1 MVKSVL
7 SHYKLFILII
17 LVGLGIILQ
26 LTGSIDPEQLIA
38 VARQYAD
45 HWWLAVLLV
54 AIQTVLFT
62 FALAGSSLIWIA
74 AALFPPLTSTAIITA
89 GTTLG
94 SVSAYLFSQRLSVE
108 WTQKIINTRIYK
120 LLHKEGNFLILY
132 ALRMMPGFPHS
143 VINYS
148 SGILK
153 IKFINFIPAAMFGTA
168 VKTYVY
174 SVLIYKTTTPGTL
187 SNSIGISTVWP
198 LLLLSLL
205 ILTGVIV
212 KYYLDNK

>member
-1 MVKSVL
+1 L

-38 VARQYAD
+38 VTRQYAD
-45 HWWLAVLLV
+45 RWWLAVLLV

-62 FALAGSSLIWIA
+62 FALTGSSLIWIA
-74 AALFPPLTSTAIITA
+74 AALFPPLTSTAIITT

-108 WTQKIINTRIYK
+108 WTQKIKNTRIYK
-120 LLHKEGNFLILY
+120 LLQKEGNFLILY

-153 IKFINFIPAAMFGTA
+153 IKFINFIPAAMCGTA

-174 SVLIYKTTTPGTL
+174 SLLIYKTTTPGTL

-205 ILTGVIV
+205 ILAGVFV
-212 KYYLDNK
+212 KNYLDNK

>member
-1 MVKSVL
+1 L

-38 VARQYAD
+38 VTRQYAD
-45 HWWLAVLLV
+45 RWWLAVLLV

-62 FALAGSSLIWIA
+62 FALTGSSLIWIA
-74 AALFPPLTSTAIITA
+74 AALFPPLTSTAIITT

-108 WTQKIINTRIYK
+108 WTQKIKNTRIYK
-120 LLHKEGNFLILY
+120 LLQKEGNFLILY

-174 SVLIYKTTTPGTL
+174 SLLIYKTTTPGTL

-205 ILTGVIV
+205 ILAGVFV
-212 KYYLDNK
+212 KHYLDNK

>member
-1 MVKSVL
+1 L

-17 LVGLGIILQ
+17 LVVLGIILQ

-38 VARQYAD
+38 VTRQYAD
-45 HWWLAVLLV
+45 RWWLAVLLV

-62 FALAGSSLIWIA
+62 FALTGSSLIWIA
-74 AALFPPLTSTAIITA
+74 AALFPPLTSTAIITT

-108 WTQKIINTRIYK
+108 WTQKIKNTRIYK
-120 LLHKEGNFLILY
+120 LLQKEGNFLILY

-174 SVLIYKTTTPGTL
+174 SLLIYKTTTPGTL

-205 ILTGVIV
+205 ILAGVFV
-212 KYYLDNK
+212 KHYLDNK

>member
-1 MVKSVL
+1 M

-38 VARQYAD
+38 VTRQYAD
-45 HWWLAVLLV
+45 RWWLAVLLV

-62 FALAGSSLIWIA
+62 FALTGSSLIWIA
-74 AALFPPLTSTAIITA
+74 AALFPPLTSTAIITT

-108 WTQKIINTRIYK
+108 WTQKIQNTRIYK
-120 LLHKEGNFLILY
+120 LLQKEGNFLILY

-174 SVLIYKTTTPGTL
+174 SLLIYKTTTPGTL

-205 ILTGVIV
+205 ILAGVFV
-212 KYYLDNK
+212 KHYLDNK

>member
-1 MVKSVL
+1 M

-38 VARQYAD
+38 VTRQYAD
-45 HWWLAVLLV
+45 RWWLAVLLV

-62 FALAGSSLIWIA
+62 FALTGSSLIWIA
-74 AALFPPLTSTAIITA
+74 AALFPPLTSTAIITT

-108 WTQKIINTRIYK
+108 WTQKIKNTRIYK
-120 LLHKEGNFLILY
+120 LLQKEGNFLILY

-174 SVLIYKTTTPGTL
+174 SLLIYKTTTPGTL

-205 ILTGVIV
+205 ILAGVFV
-212 KYYLDNK
+212 KHYLDNK

>member
-1 MVKSVL
+1 L

-38 VARQYAD
+38 VTRQYAD
-45 HWWLAVLLV
+45 RWWLAVLLV

-62 FALAGSSLIWIA
+62 FALTGSSLIWIA
-74 AALFPPLTSTAIITA
+74 AALFPPLTSTAIITT

-108 WTQKIINTRIYK
+108 WTQKIKNTRIYK
-120 LLHKEGNFLILY
+120 LLQKEGNFLILY

-148 SGILK
+148 SVILK

-174 SVLIYKTTTPGTL
+174 SLLIYKTTTPGTL

-205 ILTGVIV
+205 ILAGVFV
-212 KYYLDNK
+212 KHYLDNK